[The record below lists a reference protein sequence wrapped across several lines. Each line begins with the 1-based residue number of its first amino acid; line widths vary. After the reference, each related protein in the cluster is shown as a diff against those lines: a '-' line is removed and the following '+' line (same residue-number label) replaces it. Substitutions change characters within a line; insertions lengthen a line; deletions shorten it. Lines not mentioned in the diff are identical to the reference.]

1 MVIVA
6 TVRGSVTIQVSG
18 LVWPM
23 SLCQNVYCLEV
34 SYDSSHWTPYILA
47 ILVLFLQPTKVIE
60 TRGGRHKWKHN
71 HLERHI

>member
-6 TVRGSVTIQVSG
+6 TVIGSVTIQVSG

-34 SYDSSHWTPYILA
+34 NHDCGHWTAYILS
-47 ILVLFLQPTKVIE
+47 ILVLFLQSTKVVE
-60 TRGGRHKWKHN
+60 THRGRHKWKHN
-71 HLERHI
+71 HLEKNI